1 MASVY
6 FQCVSCVL
14 SGPGPVRVSLR
25 RRRYPA
31 GLDYGPADGHFWGET
46 WRPDGRRSFCDSGHS
61 RRADD
66 VCLVLFLFVSWF
78 FFASLRRAAS
88 GCVQVVRTAFHRLP
102 SDHFL
107 CFYRFSSRF
116 PRFGRFLLNLV
127 NVSPCFTWFYQY

>member
-1 MASVY
+1 MASDY

-66 VCLVLFLFVSWF
+66 VCLVLFLFVSWVF
-78 FFASLRRAAS
+78 LLLFAGPPPVAFRSSGPRSIGFRRTISFAFI
-88 GCVQVVRTAFHRLP
+88 GFHRVFHDL
-102 SDHFL
+102 DGF
-107 CFYRFSSRF
+107 C
-116 PRFGRFLLNLV
+116 
-127 NVSPCFTWFYQY
+127 